1 MMQMKLRALA
11 LVMLGLTTP
20 AMALSSIRG
29 VELNPTDAARVQR
42 QCDVLKIREM
52 RSLASEAPPEPLPG
66 ESVSDPASYWAT
78 GANEVDA
85 VHSKVNLDTLTLREC
100 RKAGFY

>member
-1 MMQMKLRALA
+1 MKLGAVA
-11 LVMLGLTTP
+11 LVMLAVTTP
-20 AMALSSIRG
+20 AMAQTSIRG
-29 VELNPTDAARVQR
+29 VELSPTDAARVQR
-42 QCDVLKIREM
+42 QCNVLSIKEM
-52 RSLASEAPPEPLPG
+52 RSLASDAPPEPLPG
-66 ESVSDPASYWAT
+66 ETVSDPASYWAT

>member
-1 MMQMKLRALA
+1 MKLFVFAT
-11 LVMLGLTTP
+11 VMAVLTTP
-20 AMALSSIRG
+20 VIAQTSIRG
-29 VELNPTDAARVQR
+29 VELSPTDAARVQR
-42 QCDVLKIREM
+42 QCDVLKLKDM

-66 ESVSDPASYWAT
+66 ESSSDPASYWSD

-85 VHSKVNLDTLTLREC
+85 VHAKVNLDTLTLREC

>member
-1 MMQMKLRALA
+1 MMAVA
-11 LVMLGLTTP
+11 TP
-20 AMALSSIRG
+20 AIAQTSIRG
-29 VELNPTDAARVQR
+29 VELSPTDAARVQR

-52 RSLASEAPPEPLPG
+52 RSLASEDPPEPLPG